1 MPRTK
6 KIADVKANETK
17 TPEVKEVVKAA
28 PVEAVKE
35 PVKAET
41 KKAGRKPAA
50 KKAASSVKEEKHDI
64 VRLPDA
70 ITEGT
75 KIVFDENGKTK
86 IVNVSDKDTD
96 KKAVKKAGRKPA
108 SKKTSPAKKEEVKNV
123 AAPASVEEVKAPEKA
138 ETKAESKK
146 PGRKPATK
154 KAAAPAKTEKKAA
167 KPVTTS
173 VLQVAGNEF
182 DFDKV
187 VKAVEG
193 LKKKN
198 EGKSLEIYIKPE
210 DNAIY
215 YVVNGKGGKK
225 IDI

>member
-6 KIADVKANETK
+6 KTADVKANETK
-17 TPEVKEVVKAA
+17 TPEVKEVAKAA

-50 KKAASSVKEEKHDI
+50 KKAAEEKHDI

-96 KKAVKKAGRKPA
+96 KKTIKKAGRKPA
-108 SKKTSPAKKEEVKNV
+108 AKKAATPAKAKEEAKTVS
-123 AAPASVEEVKAPEKA
+123 APASVEKVKAPAKA
-138 ETKAESKK
+138 EPKK
-146 PGRKPATK
+146 PGRKPA
-154 KAAAPAKTEKKAA
+154 AKTEKKAPTKAA